1 MGNLVACER
10 ECVRGVGLVREGGV
24 LEFGPASSSRMC
36 V

>member
-1 MGNLVACER
+1 MGNFVVCER

-24 LEFGPASSSRMC
+24 FEFGLVSSSRMC